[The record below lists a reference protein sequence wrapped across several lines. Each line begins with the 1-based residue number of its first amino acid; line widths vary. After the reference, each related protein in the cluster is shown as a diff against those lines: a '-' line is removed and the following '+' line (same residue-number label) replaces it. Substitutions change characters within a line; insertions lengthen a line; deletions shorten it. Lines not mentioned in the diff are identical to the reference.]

1 MHGSGYLEG
10 MDTLGTYLKKARDE
24 QHLSL
29 TDISAQTNISI
40 QYLEAIERDDFAA
53 LPATYMRAFVREY
66 SLLVGLD
73 PKDTLARYPEAGGTR
88 HHGKPIA
95 HAAERTMEDLS
106 DHEKVGARGWV
117 SDNPWFARGTLMIV
131 LIGTLA
137 FALWYAVKNDSPSPP
152 SEIPFQSVVKEN
164 EARIA
169 PLLEAAKAKQD
180 TAAHDTLH
188 LSAVTLDTV
197 WMQIVIDNG
206 EPQEY
211 IFYPNRTSRWTALN
225 RFVLTLGNAGGISFS
240 LNGTNLGTL
249 GKRGIVIRNREL
261 TRSALAARTSN

>member
-1 MHGSGYLEG
+1 MHGSDSHNCME
-10 MDTLGTYLKKARDE
+10 TLGTYLKKARVD

-29 TDISAQTNISI
+29 TDISTQTNISV

-73 PKDTLARYPEAGGTR
+73 PKETLARFPDGAGAP
-88 HHGKPIA
+88 HHGKPIT
-95 HAAERTMEDLS
+95 HAPEITKEDRS

-117 SDNPWFARGTLMIV
+117 SDNPWFARGALMIV
-131 LIGTLA
+131 LVGTLA

-169 PLLEAAKAKQD
+169 PPMESAKAKLD

-225 RFVLTLGNAGGISFS
+225 RFVVTLGNAGGISFS
-240 LNGTNLGTL
+240 LNGKNLGTL
-249 GKRGIVIRNREL
+249 GKPGVVIRNREL
-261 TRSALAARTSN
+261 THSILAARASN

>member
-1 MHGSGYLEG
+1 ME
-10 MDTLGTYLKKARDE
+10 TLGTYLKKARDD

-66 SLLVGLD
+66 SLVVGLD
-73 PKDTLARYPEAGGTR
+73 PKETLARFPKAGGTR
-88 HHGKPIA
+88 HQSKPVTHTPEQA
-95 HAAERTMEDLS
+95 MEDRS
-106 DHEKVGARGWV
+106 DHESVDVRGWV
-117 SDNPWFARGTLMIV
+117 SDNPWFARGALMVV

-137 FALWYAVKNDSPSPP
+137 FALWYAVRNDSPSPP

-169 PLLEAAKAKQD
+169 PALKAAQAKLD
-180 TAAHDTLH
+180 TSAHDTLH
-188 LSAVTLDTV
+188 LLAVTLDTV
-197 WMQIVIDNG
+197 WLQIVIDNG

-249 GKRGIVIRNREL
+249 GKPGVVIRNREL
-261 TRSALAARTSN
+261 TRSVLGARTSN